1 MKYVEEYRDPV
12 KVRRLADL
20 INAEATRPVYQIME
34 VCGTHTAAIH
44 KFGIRQMLTPKI
56 RLISGPGCPVCV
68 TSDAYLKN
76 ALELSRGKNRIIATY
91 ADMVRVP
98 VGAGSLEKERS
109 CGAAVHDVN
118 SALEALDL
126 ARRHPKNEVI
136 FLAVGFETTA
146 PGSALAVEGA
156 QKEHLKNFSIYSAH
170 KTIPEALRTLG
181 KDKDLSLDGFLL
193 PGHVSAIIGVSG
205 YRPVMKKLR
214 LAACVAGF
222 EPLDI
227 LLSVFKIVKAV
238 NAGTPL
244 LENEYA
250 RIVKEKGNERAK
262 ELLKRVFEP
271 RDSVWRGLGILKKSG
286 LFLRRSYIDFDAQK
300 KFGLQDESRDQ
311 GLTRGC
317 RCADVLKG
325 KIMPSACPLFAKGC
339 TPEAPQGPCM
349 VSREGTCRSAY
360 EVRS

>member
-1 MKYVEEYRDPV
+1 MKFIDAYRDP
-12 KVRRLADL
+12 KKCRRLAAM
-20 INAEATRPVYQIME
+20 INAEARRQAYCLME

-44 KFGIRQMLTPKI
+44 KFGIRQMLTQKI

-76 ALELSRGKNRIIATY
+76 ALGLSREKNNMIATY
-91 ADMVRVP
+91 PDMLRVP
-98 VGAGSLEKERS
+98 AGGESLEKAR
-109 CGAAVHDVN
+109 CRGAAIYDVN

-126 ARRHPKNEVI
+126 AKSHPKNEVI

-146 PGSALAVEGA
+146 PGSAIAVEMA
-156 QKEHLKNFSIYSAH
+156 KKEKLKNFSIYSAH
-170 KTIPEALRTLG
+170 KTIPEALMALG
-181 KDKDLSLDGFLL
+181 KDKDLALDGFLL

-205 YRPVMKKLR
+205 YRSIMKKLR
-214 LAACVAGF
+214 LAACIAGF

-227 LLSVFKIVKAV
+227 LLSIFQIVRAV
-238 NAGTPL
+238 NAATPL

-262 ELLKRVFEP
+262 KLLSRVFEP
-271 RDSVWRGLGILKKSG
+271 GDSVWRGLGIIKKSG
-286 LFLRRSYIDFDAQK
+286 LCVRRSYADFDAQK
-300 KFGLQDESRDQ
+300 KFGLQDEPSDKD
-311 GLTRGC
+311 LTRGC

-325 KIMPSACPLFAKGC
+325 RMMPSACPFFAKSC

-349 VSREGTCRSAY
+349 VSREGTCRAFY
-360 EVRS
+360 EYD